1 MQIHLYTWSKAR
13 WRARVRPWCPLACVD
28 NNKDT
33 EIQDYEGDVG
43 DDKSSESESSNETED
58 QENKDEDELEEI
70 EVPLSPVLKNANKS
84 LL

>member
-1 MQIHLYTWSKAR
+1 MQIHLYTWSKAC

-28 NNKDT
+28 NDKDT

-58 QENKDEDELEEI
+58 QENKDEDELEEV